1 MDLERRGKR
10 EREEGTYPCN
20 AASLDSEGVRPRAEM
35 VLVGVAGM
43 LPLTETEPEPEP
55 VTDDCETRLR
65 MDETGVSVTSGSR
78 AVVAGSA
85 SYTKSLGWEW
95 NE

>member
-43 LPLTETEPEPEP
+43 LPLTETETEP
-55 VTDDCETRLR
+55 VTGDCETRLR